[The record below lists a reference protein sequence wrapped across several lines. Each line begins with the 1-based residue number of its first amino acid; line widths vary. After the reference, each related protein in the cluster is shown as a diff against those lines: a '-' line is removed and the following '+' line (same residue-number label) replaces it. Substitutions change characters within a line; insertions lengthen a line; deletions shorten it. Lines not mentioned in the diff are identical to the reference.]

1 MSPGNPLYNELDR
14 LNAELEKSRTM
25 QAILFIL
32 WAEANSRF
40 NRAWIDAGFKSRDE
54 ILNEQNNKSS

>member
-32 WAEANSRF
+32 WAEANERLKQDL
-40 NRAWIDAGFKSRDE
+40 IDPEKLR
-54 ILNEQNNKSS
+54 LVTQVNKKWFHV